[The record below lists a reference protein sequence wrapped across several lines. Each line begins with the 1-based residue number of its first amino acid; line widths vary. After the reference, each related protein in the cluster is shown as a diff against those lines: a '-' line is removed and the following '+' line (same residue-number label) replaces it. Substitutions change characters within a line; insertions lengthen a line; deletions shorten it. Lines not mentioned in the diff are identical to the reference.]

1 MDSICALCDSDLPM
15 NPVSEG
21 ERVFCCGGCHAVFNI
36 LSTQQ
41 ALDNFEEH
49 PVFQQALRS
58 GLISNPALIE
68 QIRSQRVEVEEE
80 ERKKLHLEIGEMWCP
95 SCAEVIRLMLLREK
109 GVLNCV
115 VDYSTDLAAVEFA
128 PRYLSREKILGVVAA
143 LGYEPHRLDEGRPR
157 AVSRDLALRFGV
169 AGFFSVNIMMFSY
182 PIYAGYFSADPGG
195 LSGIFAWLSLF
206 ASLPVLLYSG
216 WPIFRRFWSSLSV
229 GFLGMEALVA
239 IGVTTSFGLSLY
251 ELFSGGIH
259 VYFDSMTMIITLVL
273 LGKIIEG
280 RAKFSAKDS
289 LLRLNQSVPRR
300 GRKRLPDGSER
311 FVLAKEVCVGDTLIA
326 LAGEKIVLD
335 GELIEGE
342 GTCDESLMT
351 GEALPVHKVAGSM
364 LLGGTVVQHGRVV
377 YRVTAA
383 QNETTLHQ
391 IIEMIERDIGYK
403 SAYVRA
409 TDLLVRWFV
418 PAVVA
423 LACVVGLYSA
433 SFSRMI
439 SVLLISCPCAI
450 GIAAPLAEALLA
462 KRLAEIGVIVRNRG
476 CLAALGRET
485 LFVFDKTGTITE
497 GRFNVLSGLEGLSD
511 EVKGILKGLAS
522 QSIHPIA
529 KAIASALPNS
539 PTPFTQTEEIAG
551 RGLRGTYQERRYL
564 LGSAALL
571 HMQGITDPEPHTNTT
586 AYFVEDNRV
595 LATIT
600 LGDTIRPSAPEVIY
614 DLKPTPTL
622 LLSGDTSQAVATVAQ
637 KCGFDRWEA
646 EKTPLEKRNTIQQLR
661 EEGEIVA
668 MLGDGINDAPALT
681 TADIGISVVTAT
693 DMSIQVSDL
702 LLTTDNLSIIPK
714 IGILARKG
722 HKIIRQNIFWAFFY
736 NTIGI
741 GLAAYGVLSPLFATG
756 AMIASSLMV
765 LLNTQR
771 LKA

>member
-1 MDSICALCDSDLPM
+1 MDSLCALCDCDLPA
-15 NPVSEG
+15 NPVTEG
-21 ERVFCCGGCHAVFNI
+21 ERLFCCGGCHAVFNI
-36 LSTQQ
+36 LSTQG
-41 ALDNFEEH
+41 ALEGFERH

-58 GLISNPALIE
+58 GLISNPLLIE

-80 ERKKLHLEIGEMWCP
+80 EREKLHLEIGEMWCP

-109 GVLNCV
+109 GVLNCI

-128 PRYLSREKILGVVAA
+128 PRYVSRDKILGIIAG
-143 LGYEPHRLDEGRPR
+143 LGYAPCRLDEGRLR

-195 LSGIFAWLSLF
+195 LSGLFAWLSFF
-206 ASLPVLLYSG
+206 AALPVLFYSG
-216 WPIFRRFWSSLSV
+216 WPIFRRFWTSLSV

-239 IGVTTSFGLSLY
+239 IGVTTSFGLSFY

-289 LLRLNQSVPRR
+289 LLRLNRSVPRR
-300 GRKRLPDGSER
+300 GRKRFEDGSER
-311 FVLAKEVCVGDTLIA
+311 FVLAKEVSLGDTLIA

-351 GEALPVHKVAGSM
+351 GEALPVHKGVGSM
-364 LLGGTVVQHGRVV
+364 VLGGTVVQQGRLV
-377 YRVTAA
+377 YRVTATEK
-383 QNETTLHQ
+383 ETALHQ

-403 SAYVRA
+403 SAYVRV

-418 PAVVA
+418 PAVAA
-423 LACVVGLYSA
+423 LACVVGLYSG

-476 CLAALGRET
+476 CLSLLGRET

-497 GRFNVLSGLEGLSD
+497 GRFSVLSGLSDLSD
-511 EVKGILKGLAS
+511 EIKSILKGLAS
-522 QSIHPIA
+522 QSIHPVA
-529 KAIASALPNS
+529 KAIASAISNAPA
-539 PTPFTQTEEIAG
+539 PFTQIEEVVG
-551 RGLRGTYQERRYL
+551 RGLRGSYQGRHYL

-571 HMQGITDPEPHTNTT
+571 HMQGITDPVPHANTT
-586 AYFVEDNRV
+586 AYFVEGNQI

-600 LGDTIRPSAPEVIY
+600 LGDTIRPSAPEMIRA
-614 DLKPTPTL
+614 LKPTPTL
-622 LLSGDTSQAVATVAQ
+622 LLSGDNFEAVAIVAK
-637 KCGFDRWEA
+637 KCGFDQWKG
-646 EKTPLEKRNTIQQLR
+646 EKTPLEKRNIIQQLR
-661 EEGEIVA
+661 EEGNIVA

-681 TADIGISVVTAT
+681 TADIGISVVSAT

-702 LLTTDNLSIIPK
+702 LLTTDTLSVIPK
-714 IGILARKG
+714 IGHLARKG
-722 HKIIRQNIFWAFFY
+722 HKIIRQNLFWAFFY

-756 AMIASSLMV
+756 AMIASSVMV
-765 LLNTQR
+765 LLNAKR
-771 LKA
+771 L